1 MKITMIG
8 TGYVGLVT
16 GLCFAEFGFD
26 VTCVDRNPEIV
37 ERLKNGKV
45 TIYEPGL
52 EDYLQRNSKAGRVNF
67 TTSTADAVKS
77 AQIIFIAV
85 GTPTGAGDGEADL
98 SYIFAAAD
106 DIADAMNDGAV
117 IAIKSTVAV
126 GTSELVRKRIA
137 LRRPGVTFQ
146 GWIPYEK

>member
-52 EDYLQRNSKAGRVNF
+52 EDYLQRNSKAG
-67 TTSTADAVKS
+67 
-77 AQIIFIAV
+77 QIGRAHV
-85 GTPTGAGDGEADL
+85 
-98 SYIFAAAD
+98 
-106 DIADAMNDGAV
+106 
-117 IAIKSTVAV
+117 
-126 GTSELVRKRIA
+126 
-137 LRRPGVTFQ
+137 
-146 GWIPYEK
+146 